1 MLKKFMLKTMMKRQ
15 LAALPKDQREK
26 VEALVEKNPELILQI
41 AKDVQ
46 EEMKSGKDQMVALQ
60 IVAERNKDLLKNLS

>member
-1 MLKKFMLKTMMKRQ
+1 MLKTMMKRQ